1 MSLDVTKDCLE
12 RYSIKAEEKDI
23 VNDLTPKDVYSS
35 WQASVMKHLP
45 DFAYITSMVVDQ
57 KTRKFLSNQ
66 NAVMKNHLMS
76 TIKNVFFDR
85 PGKYITFYIQ
95 LIQENEISM

>member
-1 MSLDVTKDCLE
+1 MDITKDCLE

-23 VNDLTPKDVYSS
+23 VNDVTPKDVYNS
-35 WQASVMKHLP
+35 WQASVMTHLP

-66 NAVMKNHLMS
+66 NAVIRNHIMLM
-76 TIKNVFFDR
+76 IKNEFFDR
-85 PGKYITFYIQ
+85 SGKYRTFYVQ
-95 LIQENEISM
+95 LIKKTLISK